1 MVQQSKYFKLPEK
14 SGNYPHPDLHIALS
28 RQYQGKDWNTT
39 KSTLNQNNQ
48 LFLPVYLFRESL
60 IHLRSGKP
68 IYNEHGK
75 RIPRS
80 TITQT
85 LNDIYEQRSPY
96 RAEWLNSQFT
106 HKNNNWYIK
115 HLVFDNEGQPKE
127 VIEQLDPDTLMEDRA
142 PGISLEDWL
151 KRATPQGLPSTK
163 TKNGSLYYWSPQDG
177 SVAGFRAVAD
187 GVDLSCYGNSRGSN
201 DGLGVRPFVLAEGK
215 SKISAKRSSLT
226 ESTLD
231 ERITQA
237 LDAGKPFTYGEL
249 VYVPTQ
255 DVMIKR

>member
-1 MVQQSKYFKLPEK
+1 MEQSQYFKLPEK
-14 SGNYPHPDLHIALS
+14 SGKYPHPDLHIALS

-39 KSTLNQNNQ
+39 KSTLEQNHQ
-48 LFLPVYLFRESL
+48 LCLPVYLFREAL
-60 IHLRSGKP
+60 IHLRSKER
-68 IYNEHGK
+68 IYNECGK
-75 RIPRS
+75 RIPKT

-163 TKNGSLYYWSPQDG
+163 TKNGSLCYWYSRDG
-177 SVAGFRAVAD
+177 AVAGFGAD
-187 GVDLSCYGNSRGSN
+187 AGGVLLVCVGDPQGS
-201 DGLGVRPFVLAEGK
+201 DGGLGVRPFVLAEGK